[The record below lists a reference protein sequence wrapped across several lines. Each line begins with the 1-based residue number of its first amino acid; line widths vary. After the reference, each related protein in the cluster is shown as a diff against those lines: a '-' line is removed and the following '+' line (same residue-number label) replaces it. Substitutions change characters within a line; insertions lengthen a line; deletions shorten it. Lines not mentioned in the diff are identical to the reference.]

1 MDNTEKLATQGTQ
14 DEVKNKKQK
23 KQKTPQHMS
32 LIFKWNTNGR
42 QSIYKN

>member
-14 DEVKNKKQK
+14 DEVKKPQK
-23 KQKTPQHMS
+23 KPPKNPQHMS
-32 LIFKWNTNGR
+32 LIFKWNTDGR